1 MSFTVNVTV
10 PELLIPA
17 TVIEAEVPCPGAT
30 EVEAGVTAL
39 VPPVVWDALS
49 RKLVA
54 EQPAASRF
62 VICALNA
69 VVLPGFTQIV
79 VGVMATDGDCATHPK
94 DTWMRAELVPC
105 VV

>member
-1 MSFTVNVTV
+1 MV
-10 PELLIPA
+10 PELLIPP
-17 TVIEAEVPCPGAT
+17 TVMEAEAPCPGAT
-30 EVEAGVTAL
+30 EFETGVMTL

-49 RKLVA
+49 WKVVV

-62 VICALNA
+62 VICALNDA
-69 VVLPGFTQIV
+69 VLPGFTQIV
-79 VGVMATDGDCATHPK
+79 VGVMATDGACATHPK